1 MYSILESRSK
11 SSGLA
16 QRTLKNL
23 EFIENAQKHGN
34 ADVHLVTQVVNS
46 LLALLVFPIQSERHF
61 FSLFRRIS
69 LPSSV
74 ILPQSMAQS
83 IQTKINQ
90 TLNIPTL
97 RIRKF
102 GDCPNMARFFKR
114 LRNALSHKNIEFD
127 SESLD
132 LSLVTVTL
140 RDQVSSNSPVDWEI
154 TMSAKDLREI
164 GLYLGDE
171 IVKRGL

>member
-1 MYSILESRSK
+1 
-11 SSGLA
+11 
-16 QRTLKNL
+16 
-23 EFIENAQKHGN
+23 
-34 ADVHLVTQVVNS
+34 
-46 LLALLVFPIQSERHF
+46 
-61 FSLFRRIS
+61 
-69 LPSSV
+69 
-74 ILPQSMAQS
+74 
-83 IQTKINQ
+83 
-90 TLNIPTL
+90 
-97 RIRKF
+97 
-102 GDCPNMARFFKR
+102 MARFFKR

-171 IVKRGL
+171 IVKRGLYSPK